1 MGCVNSVQDKQAAGV
16 WNAGGQGA
24 RSGHWQAEAAGAVA
38 ELLGGG
44 TSAQV
49 EVAVKCRRLPNKDVL
64 SKSDPLA
71 VLLVGDPHG
80 RTWSEVGRTDVVAN
94 SLNPDFRQ
102 PLVVTYEFER
112 LQPCRLVVYDVDTRA
127 GDVSKL
133 RLEQQDFLA
142 EGRFLLSD
150 LLTAPGQALS
160 IPLTGAQQRPLP
172 GCVAL
177 LSAEQ
182 LPNTNALVSLTLA
195 GSKLANM
202 DTFSKSDPFVQ
213 VSKSREGGAWVPVL
227 KTEVIDNN
235 LNPQWK
241 PFQASMAQLCNC
253 DEHRPLLIEVF
264 DHDASG
270 SHDLIG
276 SCQAS
281 LAVLQ
286 EAAAAGRALPLVN
299 PKKAGKPGYANSGTL
314 LVRHAS
320 VVPRPSFLDYIT
332 GREGGAGSRGPG
344 WPESEAALSAAC
356 LVCVAPTLQCLP
368 ACRCLLAKVA
378 CLQPCKA
385 MPACHP
391 AGGVTLNFL
400 VAVDFTASNRDP
412 RDPSSL
418 HYIGQRTTQYEDAIS
433 AVGLVLEHYDTDK
446 RFPCWGFGAA
456 LPPAGTT
463 SHCFAL
469 NGNAGNPEV
478 QGVKGI
484 LEAYRQALMS
494 VRLSGPTLFAPII
507 NAAAQHIT
515 QLAAEPSPHLQY
527 FVLLILTDGC
537 IMDMQNTLTALVN
550 ASNLPL
556 SLLIVGVGNEDFAA
570 MEILDGDDHRLR
582 APDGRMAA
590 RDCVQFVPF
599 RPAARD
605 TVEGLAAKLLAE
617 LPGQVVEYFHDMRGV
632 PPPPRP
638 SAPPPAVSAATP
650 EPAAAVGVPVTP
662 ATPPAN
668 GADRFP
674 RI

>member
-1 MGCVNSVQDKQAAGV
+1 MGCVNSVQDKQAAGT

-64 SKSDPLA
+64 SKSDPMA

-80 RTWSEVGRTDVVAN
+80 SSWSEVGRTDVVAN

-102 PLVVTYEFER
+102 PLVCTYEFER
-112 LQPCRLVVYDVDTRA
+112 LQPCRLVLYDVDTRA
-127 GDVSKL
+127 GDTARL
-133 RLEQQDFLA
+133 RLDQQDFLA

-160 IPLTGAQQRPLP
+160 IPLTDAHRRPLP

-182 LPNTNALVSLTLA
+182 LPNTNGVVSLTLA
-195 GSKLANM
+195 GSRLANL

-253 DEHRPLLIEVF
+253 DAHRPLLIEVF
-264 DHDASG
+264 DHNASG

-276 SCQAS
+276 ACQAS
-281 LAVLQ
+281 LAALQ
-286 EAAAAGRALPLVN
+286 DAAAAGRGLALVN
-299 PKKAGKPGYANSGTL
+299 PKKAGKPGYVNSGTL

-332 GREGGAGSRGPG
+332 
-344 WPESEAALSAAC
+344 
-356 LVCVAPTLQCLP
+356 
-368 ACRCLLAKVA
+368 
-378 CLQPCKA
+378 
-385 MPACHP
+385 
-391 AGGVTLNFL
+391 GGVTLNFL

-446 RFPCWGFGAA
+446 LFPCWGFGAA

-469 NGNAGNPEV
+469 NGNAAHPEV
-478 QGVKGI
+478 QGVQGI
-484 LEAYRQALMS
+484 LEAYRQALMT

-507 NAAAQHIT
+507 NAAAQ
-515 QLAAEPSPHLQY
+515 LAAEPSPHPQY

-537 IMDMQNTLTALVN
+537 IMDMQNTLTALVG
-550 ASNLPL
+550 ASSLPL

-570 MEILDGDDHRLR
+570 MEFLDADEHRLR

-599 RPAARD
+599 RPAQRD
-605 TVEGLAAKLLAE
+605 SVEGLAAKLLAE
-617 LPGQVVEYFHDMRGV
+617 LPGQVVEYFHDMKHML
-632 PPPPRP
+632 PPPKP
-638 SAPPPAVSAATP
+638 SAPPPAVSAATAEP
-650 EPAAAVGVPVTP
+650 AVPAAASAP
-662 ATPPAN
+662 AAN

-674 RI
+674 KI